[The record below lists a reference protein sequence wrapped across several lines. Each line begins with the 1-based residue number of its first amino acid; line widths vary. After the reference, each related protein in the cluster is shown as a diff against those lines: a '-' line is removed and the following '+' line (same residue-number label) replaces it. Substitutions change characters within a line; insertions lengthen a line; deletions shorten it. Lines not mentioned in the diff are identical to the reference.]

1 MCKAQSI
8 LNLLLGG
15 LTSEK
20 HYKNSFKLQIQGNIS
35 QGQWSASPLN
45 NHKLLKTEQAKR
57 PLRYVLGKLRGRL
70 KLSKPAP

>member
-15 LTSEK
+15 LTTEK
-20 HYKNSFKLQIQGNIS
+20 TLQEFFQVTNTGKYFPRTM
-35 QGQWSASPLN
+35 ASPLN

-57 PLRYVLGKLRGRL
+57 LLSYVPGKLRGRL